1 MHPNFNEIRA
11 LAKYLRIA
19 ENLITKLDETH
30 YGLNMYSCTNSY
42 RDVRGVYAVA
52 NGNSERIRALN
63 EAVIDF
69 VNREIIR
76 DEAYREFFDYDA
88 CAHAAIVD
96 GDVGSYLAFYDC
108 HEDTVNL
115 YENTYYIYKVERV

>member
-1 MHPNFNEIRA
+1 MHPNFGEIRA
-11 LAKYLRIA
+11 LAKYLKID
-19 ENLITKLDETH
+19 EDLITKLDETH
-30 YGLNMYSCTNSY
+30 YGLNMYSCANSY

-69 VNREIIR
+69 INREIIR
-76 DEAYREFFDYDA
+76 NEAYREFFDYDA
-88 CAHAAIVD
+88 CVYAATVD

-108 HEDTVNL
+108 REGTVNF
-115 YENTYYIYKVERV
+115 YENTYYIYKVKQV